1 MQILGLDSLTRKLTR
16 QFMQQPMRRFF
27 TRAAI
32 AVQSGA
38 KERAP
43 VDTGRLRSS
52 LTYEIDPAALP
63 TWAKVGTNVSY
74 APFMEYGTG
83 LQTDGE
89 GGTGRPH
96 FPPRNALNLWAR
108 RHNLPSGAVVSAGIG
123 MRGGLRPRRY
133 LRGSFEANRDNIRA
147 YLKQAG
153 SEIREAW
160 NSGS

>member
-83 LQTDGE
+83 RLSESPESTSAWHAPSGADL
-89 GGTGRPH
+89 
-96 FPPRNALNLWAR
+96 AVWAR
-108 RHNLPSGAVVSAGIG
+108 RHNTDGYMVAAAIAR
-123 MRGGLRPRRY
+123 RGGLRPRRY

-153 SEIREAW
+153 GEIREAW
-160 NSGS
+160 NSGN